1 MLVSKGVPPG
11 PVVFLSMPRESLV
24 ELYDSPDVA
33 RNATSSSPMFR
44 AILDQAPTLL
54 LLLDTE
60 GRIQYCNQRVQLRL
74 GAEITGLALAKFIVE
89 EDCAEFR
96 EQLRLLVEAGESAE
110 RRCELCFLDRQGVA
124 VAFDCRFVNLLAQP
138 DVNAV
143 LLNAREISDYKAMEQ
158 RLRDSERR
166 FEIVLWGSNIAYWD
180 FDVTKMLAR
189 RSEQWFIMTGWSPEE
204 WYAESQPW
212 YKRIHPEDERQIEPI
227 LRRHLEGHSDRLELE
242 YRVLCAN
249 GAWRW
254 MCDRGRVVE
263 RDATGRPLRV
273 IGTSIDIDARKRAE
287 QHLATSNERL
297 RAVTQS
303 VPDLLFLTDLD
314 LRVQFANRPMLGHST
329 AELIGRSILDLLPTE
344 ERDPVRAVYDRAL
357 ATREPQT
364 YELRHVIDGE
374 VRWFESRVGL
384 VMHEEQPTGLTV
396 ASTEVTS
403 RRRGEEA
410 LKIQARILDA
420 MREGVLVL
428 DSSSTIRMTNG
439 AITRLTG
446 YEPRQLIGRSGRMLT
461 RYTESEY
468 EEVRSEINQRL
479 TEAEFFARD
488 LHCVHRD
495 GGFFTAGCVITP
507 IQIGGEAH
515 RLLVLEDV
523 TQRRELEREIID
535 IANREQQRIGSDLH
549 DGLGQEL
556 TGVALMLTSLVG
568 RLKREQAGAAGD
580 AEEIVALVNGAI
592 DSARALARG
601 VSPVSV
607 ERGGLPSALRAL
619 ASRASDM
626 YGATVRFRGKVWPQ
640 LTLDAAACDH
650 LYRIAQEAVNNAV
663 KHGRATQ
670 VTIDL
675 QVAGANVT
683 LTVKDNGGGM
693 AGDAQLSRGMGLK
706 IMHYRASMLSGS
718 VAVEGAEGG
727 GLQVICRCRQ
737 PTAADVSVVRN

>member
-1 MLVSKGVPPG
+1 VPVARCFNERRGSENLDMLWHREHRQDPAEI
-11 PVVFLSMPRESLV
+11 LSMPRESLV
-24 ELYDSPDVA
+24 ELYDSPGVA
-33 RNATSSSPMFR
+33 RHATSSSPMFR
-44 AILDQAPTLL
+44 AILDQTPILL
-54 LLLDTE
+54 LLLAAD
-60 GRIQYCNQRVQLRL
+60 GSVQYCNRRTGALL
-74 GAEITGLALAKFIVE
+74 GIDAVELTGAPVTNFIVE
-89 EDCAEFR
+89 DDRARFR
-96 EQLRLLVEAGESAE
+96 EQLRLLVAGNGSSE
-110 RRCELCFLDRQGVA
+110 RRFELRLLDRENSGVSL
-124 VAFDCRFVNLLAQP
+124 DCTCVNLLDQP
-138 DVNAV
+138 DIRAV
-143 LLNAREISDYKAMEQ
+143 LLIARDLRELQALEQ

-166 FEIVLWGSNIAYWD
+166 FETV
-180 FDVTKMLAR
+180 
-189 RSEQWFIMTGWSPEE
+189 
-204 WYAESQPW
+204 
-212 YKRIHPEDERQIEPI
+212 
-227 LRRHLEGHSDRLELE
+227 
-242 YRVLCAN
+242 
-249 GAWRW
+249 
-254 MCDRGRVVE
+254 
-263 RDATGRPLRV
+263 
-273 IGTSIDIDARKRAE
+273 
-287 QHLATSNERL
+287 LATTSDRL

-303 VPDLLFLTDLD
+303 VPDLLFLADLD
-314 LRVQFANRPMLGHST
+314 LRIQFANRPMLGHT
-329 AELIGRSILDLLPTE
+329 PEQLIGRSILDLLPEE
-344 ERDPVRAVYDRAL
+344 ERVPVRAVYDRAL

-374 VRWFESRVGL
+374 VRWFENRVGL
-384 VMHEEQPTGLTV
+384 VMHGDQPTGLTV
-396 ASTEVTS
+396 ASTEITS

-428 DSSSTIRMTNG
+428 DSSSIIRMANG
-439 AITRLTG
+439 AITRLSG

-461 RYTESEY
+461 RYTENEY
-468 EEVRSEINQRL
+468 EEVTSEINQRL

-488 LHCVHRD
+488 MHCMHRD
-495 GGFFTAGCVITP
+495 GSFFTAGCVITP
-507 IQIGGEAH
+507 IHIGGEAH
-515 RLLVLEDV
+515 RLVVLEDV

-568 RLKREQAGAAGD
+568 RLKREHAGAAGD

-626 YGATVRFRGKVWPQ
+626 FGATVRFRGKVWPQ

-650 LYRIAQEAVNNAV
+650 FYRIAQEAVNNAV
-663 KHGRATQ
+663 KHGRASH
-670 VTIDL
+670 VSIDL

-683 LTVKDNGGGM
+683 LTVRDNGRGM

-718 VAVEGAEGG
+718 VTVETAEGG

-737 PTAADVSVVRN
+737 PTAADINVVRN

>member
-1 MLVSKGVPPG
+1 
-11 PVVFLSMPRESLV
+11 MPRESLV
-24 ELYDSPDVA
+24 ELYDSPGVA
-33 RNATSSSPMFR
+33 RHATTSSPMFR

-54 LLLDTE
+54 LLLDAD
-60 GRIQYCNQRVQLRL
+60 GSVQYCNRRAQGLF
-74 GAEITGLALAKFIVE
+74 GISAAELTDVPGVNFIVD
-89 EDCAEFR
+89 EDRAEFR
-96 EQLRLLVEAGESAE
+96 EQLRLLVAGSDAPE
-110 RRCELCFLDRQGVA
+110 RRFELRFLDRAGTGVPA
-124 VAFDCRFVNLLAQP
+124 DCTFVNLLAQP
-138 DVNAV
+138 DVRGV
-143 LLNAREISDYKAMEQ
+143 LLSARELGEYKAMEQ

-166 FEIVLWGSNIAYWD
+166 FETVLWGGNIAYWD
-180 FDVTKMLAR
+180 FDVAQKLAH
-189 RSEQWFIMTGWSPEE
+189 RSEQWFIMTGWSPEQ
-204 WYAESQPW
+204 WYAEARPW
-212 YKRIHPEDERQIEPI
+212 YQRVHPEDQLQIEPA
-227 LRRHLEGHSDRLELE
+227 LKHHLEGNSDRLELE
-242 YRVLCAN
+242 YRVRCAN
-249 GAWRW
+249 GTWRW
-254 MCDRGRVVE
+254 MFDRGRVVE
-263 RDATGRPLRV
+263 RDAAGRPVRV
-273 IGTSIDIDARKRAE
+273 IGTSMDIDDRKRVE

-303 VPDLLFLTDLD
+303 VPDLLFLADLE
-314 LRVQFANRPMLGHST
+314 LRIQFANRPMLGHSPE
-329 AELIGRSILDLLPTE
+329 ELIGRSILDLLPDE
-344 ERDPVRAVYDRAL
+344 ERNPVRAVYDRAL
-357 ATREPQT
+357 ATREAQT

-374 VRWFESRVGL
+374 VRWFENRVGL

-446 YEPRQLIGRSGRMLT
+446 YEPRQLIGHSGRMLT
-461 RYTESEY
+461 RYSESEY
-468 EEVRSEINQRL
+468 DEVRSEINQRL

-488 LHCVHRD
+488 MHCVHRD
-495 GGFFTAGCVITP
+495 GSFFTAGCVITP

-515 RLLVLEDV
+515 RLFVLEDV

-535 IANREQQRIGSDLH
+535 IANREQQRISSDLH

-592 DSARALARG
+592 ESARALARG

-619 ASRASDM
+619 ATRASDM

-663 KHGRATQ
+663 KHGRASQ

-675 QVAGANVT
+675 QVLSGNVT
-683 LTVKDNGGGM
+683 LTVRDNGRGM

-706 IMHYRASMLSGS
+706 IMHYRASMLSGV
-718 VAVEGAEGG
+718 VAVEAAEGG

-737 PTAADVSVVRN
+737 PTLADVSVVRK